1 MNATPWLTWGADTIT
16 DEDRD
21 KSLQSLQDFSEQFS
35 KASAPLRMALE
46 LASGK

>member
-1 MNATPWLTWGADTIT
+1 MHAIPWLTWGADTIT

-21 KSLQSLQDFSEQFS
+21 KALQSLHDFSEQFS

-46 LASGK
+46 LASGE